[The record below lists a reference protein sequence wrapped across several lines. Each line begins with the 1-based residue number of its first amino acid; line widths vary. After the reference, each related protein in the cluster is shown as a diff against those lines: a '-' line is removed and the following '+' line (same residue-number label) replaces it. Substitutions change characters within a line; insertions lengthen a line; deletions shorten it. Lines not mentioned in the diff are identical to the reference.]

1 MCISCGK
8 GCGMPVDK
16 IVQNPVRADSA
27 KFNFLAS
34 EMFLFS
40 YCEKCLK
47 NKFLFLKKDV
57 FDDEK
62 WMKKRRIFTENRSA
76 KRHLVRVGR
85 ATPQSFRGLATMRN

>member
-1 MCISCGK
+1 ML
-8 GCGMPVDK
+8 VDK

-34 EMFLFS
+34 EMFLFL

-47 NKFLFLKKDV
+47 NNFLFLKKDV

-62 WMKKRRIFTENRSA
+62 WMKSE
-76 KRHLVRVGR
+76 
-85 ATPQSFRGLATMRN
+85 GLLLETGQQNDIS